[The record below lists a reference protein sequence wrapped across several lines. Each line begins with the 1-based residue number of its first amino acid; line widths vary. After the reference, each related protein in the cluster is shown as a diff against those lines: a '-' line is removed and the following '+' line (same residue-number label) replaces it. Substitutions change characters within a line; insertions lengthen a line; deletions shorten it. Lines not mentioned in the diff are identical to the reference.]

1 MRNRTPKQTHMQLNY
16 ISHLHEKI
24 SGLNM
29 QFCVELS
36 YAIPLSFPPLYLYR
50 VDKLAVHVTASNVT
64 YINDTLFSNWN
75 LLTS

>member
-36 YAIPLSFPPLYLYR
+36 YAIPLSFPPLYLY
-50 VDKLAVHVTASNVT
+50 KQS
-64 YINDTLFSNWN
+64 
-75 LLTS
+75 